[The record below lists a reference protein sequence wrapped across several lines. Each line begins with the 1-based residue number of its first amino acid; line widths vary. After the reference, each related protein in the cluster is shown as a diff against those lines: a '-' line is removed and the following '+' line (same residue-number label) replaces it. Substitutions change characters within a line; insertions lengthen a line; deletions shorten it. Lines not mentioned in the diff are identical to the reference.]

1 MFCLHLQIVMWW
13 LIYYLHILCIFFKR
27 AELNSVINKLED
39 PPRLIFVKG
48 DKGFCNTYIIG
59 GGTQIEVSKDL
70 RKALTLLLFA
80 YYVWDLA
87 YPKYYQLL
95 GFLQVYILGD
105 KENKF
110 SMSQNYLKFTK
121 MFDDLN
127 VWAYHKRY
135 TQRIFIWT
143 QILNTH

>member
-1 MFCLHLQIVMWW
+1 M
-13 LIYYLHILCIFFKR
+13 
-27 AELNSVINKLED
+27 NSVINQLED
-39 PPRLIFVKG
+39 PSKLIFVKG
-48 DKGFCNTYIIG
+48 DKAFCITYIIG
-59 GGTQIEVSKDL
+59 GGTQIEVSKDS

-87 YPKYYQLL
+87 YLKYYQLL

-110 SMSQNYLKFTK
+110 AMSQNYLKFTK

-127 VWAYHKRY
+127 V
-135 TQRIFIWT
+135 
-143 QILNTH
+143 

>member
-1 MFCLHLQIVMWW
+1 MKEDDGFVPGEMEEYMLLKQLEDRIS
-13 LIYYLHILCIFFKR
+13 FFHKGKAFKNPLMVTVKR

-110 SMSQNYLKFTK
+110 AISQNYLKFTK

-127 VWAYHKRY
+127 V
-135 TQRIFIWT
+135 
-143 QILNTH
+143 